1 MSINK
6 RVEKRKTER
15 MPDLS
20 FRVMTIMFNVID
32 FLYPY
37 VKKRVKRF
45 DISAGM
51 TVIDYGCGPGRYSS
65 KFAELVGKKG
75 RVYALDIHELAIAA
89 VKKKIEKYNL
99 KNVQPVLV
107 DGYNST
113 LPDNIADVTCT
124 IDMFWSIKNP
134 TEFLQEIRRITKKDG
149 TLVVDDGHQRRS
161 ATKMKIL
168 YSGIWNI
175 VEETNDHLKCKPRGP
190 A

>member
-1 MSINK
+1 MSIK
-6 RVEKRKTER
+6 EGLAKRKIEK
-15 MPDLS
+15 MSDIS
-20 FRVMTIMFNVID
+20 FRLMAIMFNVID

-45 DISAGM
+45 GISEGM
-51 TVIDYGCGPGRYSS
+51 TIIDYGCGPGRYSI

-75 RVYALDIHELAIAA
+75 RVYALDIHELAMAA
-89 VKKKIEKYNL
+89 VNKKIERHNL

-107 DGYNST
+107 DGYDST
-113 LPDNIADVTCT
+113 LLDNTADVTCA
-124 IDMFWSIKNP
+124 IDMFWSIKKP

-168 YSGIWNI
+168 DSGTWNI
-175 VEETNDHLKCKPRGP
+175 VEETRDHLKCKPR
-190 A
+190 